1 MYNSSIDRNKGI
13 EIHITPLNID
23 KEAFGRLYDLY
34 VKPIYRFVYLKVNS
48 REEAEDLTSETFLKA
63 WDYISKPENS
73 QKIRNAKAFFYQ
85 VASNL
90 VIDFYRKKA
99 FLPVSL
105 ASLGENSEIKD
116 EKELIGADKLIREA
130 EIGELKRAF
139 QNIPPN
145 YSDTIIWYYLEDL
158 KISEIA
164 EVLKKSEG
172 TVRVL
177 IHRALKAL
185 KREMEKIEK
194 EKKEL
199 VEGIEGR
206 ETSQISSNI

>member
-1 MYNSSIDRNKGI
+1 MNDISVDQTNGI
-13 EIHITPLNID
+13 EIQITPLSID
-23 KEAFGRLYDLY
+23 KEAFGQLYDLY
-34 VKPIYRFVYLKVNS
+34 VKPIYRFVYYKVNS

-63 WDYISKPENS
+63 WNYFSKPENS

-85 VASNL
+85 IASNL
-90 VIDFYRKKA
+90 ITDFYRKKSL
-99 FLPVSL
+99 LPVSL
-105 ASLGENSEIKD
+105 DYLGEKGDIKD
-116 EKELIGADKLIREA
+116 EKEVIGVEKLIKET
-130 EIGELKRAF
+130 EVEELKRAF
-139 QNIPPN
+139 KNIPSN

-185 KREMEKIEK
+185 KKEL
-194 EKKEL
+194 EKKYDS
-199 VEGIEGR
+199 R
-206 ETSQISSNI
+206 

>member
-1 MYNSSIDRNKGI
+1 MYSSSIEQNKGI
-13 EIHITPLNID
+13 EFHITPLNID
-23 KEAFGRLYDLY
+23 KEAFGRLYDLC
-34 VKPIYRFVYLKVNS
+34 VKPIYRFIYFKVNS
-48 REEAEDLTSETFLKA
+48 KEEAEDLTSETFLKA

-90 VIDFYRKKA
+90 VIDFYRKKSL
-99 FLPVSL
+99 LPLSL
-105 ASLGENSEIKD
+105 DSLGENGDVKD
-116 EKELIGADKLIREA
+116 EKDLIGADKLIKEA
-130 EIGELKRAF
+130 EIGELKKAF
-139 QNIPPN
+139 RNIPHN
-145 YSDTIIWYYLEDL
+145 YADTIIWYYLEDL

-185 KREMEKIEK
+185 KREMEKIEL
-194 EKKEL
+194 EKKEF
-199 VEGIEGR
+199 VKE
-206 ETSQISSNI
+206 

>member
-1 MYNSSIDRNKGI
+1 MYNSSVDQNKGI
-13 EIHITPLNID
+13 EIHITALSID

-34 VKPIYRFVYLKVNS
+34 VKPIYRFVYFKVNS

-63 WDYISKPENS
+63 WDYVSRPENS
-73 QKIRNAKAFFYQ
+73 QKIKNAKAYFYQ

-90 VIDFYRKKA
+90 IIDFYRKKSL
-99 FLPVSL
+99 LPVSL
-105 ASLGENSEIKD
+105 DSLGEKGDIKD
-116 EKELIGADKLIREA
+116 EKSLIGAEKLIKEV
-130 EIGELKRAF
+130 EIAELKRAF
-139 QNIPPN
+139 RNIPHN

-185 KREMEKIEK
+185 KKEMEKNPE
-194 EKKEL
+194 
-199 VEGIEGR
+199 
-206 ETSQISSNI
+206 

>member
-1 MYNSSIDRNKGI
+1 MYNSSVNQNKGM
-13 EIHITPLNID
+13 EIHITPLSID
-23 KEAFGRLYDLY
+23 KAAFGRLYDLY

-73 QKIRNAKAFFYQ
+73 QKIRNARAFFYQ

-99 FLPVSL
+99 LIPLSL
-105 ASLGENSEIKD
+105 DAISENSDIKD
-116 EKELIGADKLIREA
+116 EKELIGSDKMIKEA
-130 EIGELKRAF
+130 EMGELKRAF
-139 QNIPPN
+139 RNIPHN

-185 KREMEKIEK
+185 KKEL
-194 EKKEL
+194 EKKHD
-199 VEGIEGR
+199 
-206 ETSQISSNI
+206 S

>member
-1 MYNSSIDRNKGI
+1 MALS
-13 EIHITPLNID
+13 ID

-34 VKPIYRFVYLKVNS
+34 VKPIYRFVYFKVNS

-63 WDYISKPENS
+63 WDYVSKPENS

-90 VIDFYRKKA
+90 VTDFYRKKSL
-99 FLPVSL
+99 LPLSL
-105 ASLGENSEIKD
+105 DSLGKNGDIKD
-116 EKELIGADKLIREA
+116 EKAEIGADKLIKDA
-130 EIGELKRAF
+130 EIAELKKAF
-139 QNIPPN
+139 RNIPHN

-164 EVLKKSEG
+164 EILKKSEG

-177 IHRALKAL
+177 IHRALKSL
-185 KREMEKIEK
+185 KKEMEKSRK
-194 EKKEL
+194 
-199 VEGIEGR
+199 
-206 ETSQISSNI
+206 

>member
-1 MYNSSIDRNKGI
+1 MYNSSIDQNKGI

-73 QKIRNAKAFFYQ
+73 PKIRNAKAFFYQ

-90 VIDFYRKKA
+90 VTDYYRKK
-99 FLPVSL
+99 SL
-105 ASLGENSEIKD
+105 IPISLDSLGENIDIKD
-116 EKELIGADKLIREA
+116 EKDSIGADKLIKEA

-139 QNIPPN
+139 RNIPHN

-185 KREMEKIEK
+185 KREMEK
-194 EKKEL
+194 KKNSYK
-199 VEGIEGR
+199 VE
-206 ETSQISSNI
+206 SVKL